1 MRHALFSIYFLTSF
15 ALMAQPRFG
24 VNEVRLGGY
33 GGNMLNIYPNM
44 PSHDLQKGAYLD
56 LSFHLR
62 HTDYY
67 AAYNEPT
74 AGYSL
79 SFHDLGN
86 AEVLGHAVGL
96 QRTFQLEQRFGSESP
111 RFVLKENFGLGGIYT
126 TKPYDR
132 SSNPGNN
139 VFGSSLSALV
149 SAGMGLYV
157 NLNNHS
163 IGARFDY
170 LHSSNG
176 HTVLPNVGM
185 NTPTWSLNYAYSFA
199 RRYVAERR
207 KFPETEKLIKT
218 WNVLAY
224 GGFGLNQ
231 AGGTV
236 RPTNTPTYQKHIIAL
251 GATYRYSLINRLSF
265 TVEGYNNETYRLWN
279 NVMQWDPKNP
289 YLGSSALM
297 LMAGHEFIYGRFGML
312 IQMGLNIYN
321 PTLYRLIGE
330 VEQPTTSN
338 QLKSIIPGRFAV
350 RYYVVSPDFN
360 TSGLFVQAAIKS
372 NMGQADFL
380 EFGIGTLI
388 GRKKA
393 ESE

>member
-1 MRHALFSIYFLTSF
+1 
-15 ALMAQPRFG
+15 
-24 VNEVRLGGY
+24 
-33 GGNMLNIYPNM
+33 
-44 PSHDLQKGAYLD
+44 
-56 LSFHLR
+56 
-62 HTDYY
+62 
-67 AAYNEPT
+67 
-74 AGYSL
+74 
-79 SFHDLGN
+79 
-86 AEVLGHAVGL
+86 
-96 QRTFQLEQRFGSESP
+96 
-111 RFVLKENFGLGGIYT
+111 
-126 TKPYDR
+126 
-132 SSNPGNN
+132 
-139 VFGSSLSALV
+139 
-149 SAGMGLYV
+149 
-157 NLNNHS
+157 
-163 IGARFDY
+163 
-170 LHSSNG
+170 
-176 HTVLPNVGM
+176 M